1 MDTRAKIR
9 SRATLMGSGTKS
21 VDEQELSIALMA
33 WVKEDPSTI
42 NIDDSKNIS
51 DNKTIKL
58 PSNIVMSKNKELQ
71 SQQQAST
78 STSSLETNEVFLN
91 YFYDGDDYDRD
102 EIIVMVD
109 LSNSLNNEMKCQK
122 WTRLQ

>member
-1 MDTRAKIR
+1 
-9 SRATLMGSGTKS
+9 
-21 VDEQELSIALMA
+21 
-33 WVKEDPSTI
+33 
-42 NIDDSKNIS
+42 
-51 DNKTIKL
+51 
-58 PSNIVMSKNKELQ
+58 MSKNKELQ